1 MTPPPFDIPRPE
13 SRRSLDPV
21 RFCAMTTVALIAWV
35 VSPPV
40 CLMIMSGFGLW
51 AYARAIRG
59 GLRESRCVLKR
70 PVLVLGYLSL
80 TFVAGALGFVAHLIG
95 G

>member
-13 SRRSLDPV
+13 PRRSLDPV
-21 RFCAMTTVALIAWV
+21 RFCAMTTVALIAWI

-40 CLMIMSGFGLW
+40 CLMIISGFGLC
-51 AYARAIRG
+51 G

-70 PVLVLGYLSL
+70 PVLVLGYLGL

>member
-1 MTPPPFDIPRPE
+1 MTPPPFDTPRSEPP
-13 SRRSLDPV
+13 RSLDPV
-21 RFCAMTTVALIAWV
+21 RFCAMTTVALIAWI

-51 AYARAIRG
+51 AYTRAIRG
-59 GLRESRCVLKR
+59 GLGESRCVLKR